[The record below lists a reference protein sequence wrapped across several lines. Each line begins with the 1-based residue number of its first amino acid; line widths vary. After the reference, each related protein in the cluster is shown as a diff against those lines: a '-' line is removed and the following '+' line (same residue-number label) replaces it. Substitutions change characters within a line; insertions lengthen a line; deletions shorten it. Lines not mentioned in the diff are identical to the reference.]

1 MNRLITLTAWAVA
14 SCVALPAGPHW
25 VRIQTEN
32 FEVYSTA
39 SEKSIRDTLA
49 QFEQVR
55 DFFQRLLGRSDGRT
69 TPIRVV
75 AFSSMKEYEPYRLN
89 EFAIAYFGE
98 GPERETIVMSRLGDE
113 EFHVAA
119 HEYVH
124 ALVRRA
130 GLRPPTWLNEGL
142 AEFYSTLRPL
152 GGKVIVGEVLPG
164 RRNALLHEKW
174 VPLPTILS
182 VDHGSPYYNEKNKA
196 GSFYNESWALCHML
210 ITTQEYRPGLVA
222 VMKALDQG
230 KTSEEALT
238 AAYGKPVNA
247 VDTDLQTYLR
257 GNRFVAGE
265 FPGKLINQ
273 KQPASV
279 EPAPAFDVKV
289 ILADLAYHPGKNKE
303 GAARDVL
310 TGLIS
315 EEPSR
320 PEPWALQ
327 GYLELQQGHT
337 GAAAEC
343 FEKSFALGGRGPRM
357 LWDYGQMLLTIRP
370 KDAVRVF
377 NELVAIEPKR
387 MDARIE
393 LAAAQLQDG
402 QPVAAGQILT
412 SVMKSL
418 SPAEV
423 PRFLVIGA
431 YVDLAQGQPEAA
443 RTVVER
449 LRQVTVT
456 EQDKAALAEIER
468 RLAQPER
475 NPGITHDHK

>member
-1 MNRLITLTAWAVA
+1 M
-14 SCVALPAGPHW
+14 PAEPRW
-25 VRIQTEN
+25 VRTQTEN
-32 FEVYSTA
+32 FEIYSTA

-55 DFFQRLLGRSDGRT
+55 DFFQRLLGRSDERT

-75 AFSSMKEYEPYRLN
+75 AFSSVKEYEPYRPN
-89 EFAIAYFGE
+89 EFAAAYFGE
-98 GPERETIVMSRLGDE
+98 GPERETIVMSRLGEE
-113 EFHVAA
+113 EFHLAA

-124 ALVRRA
+124 VLVRRA

-152 GGKVIVGEVLPG
+152 GGKVIIGEVIPG

-174 VPLPTILS
+174 VPLSTILS
-182 VDHGSPYYNEKNKA
+182 VDHSSPHYNEKNKA

-210 ITTQEYRPGLVA
+210 ITTQEFRPGLVA

-230 KTSEEALT
+230 KTSEEALAT
-238 AAYGKPVNA
+238 AYRKPVNA
-247 VDTDLQTYLR
+247 IDADLQRYLR

-265 FPGKLINQ
+265 FPGKFINE
-273 KQPASV
+273 KQLASV

-289 ILADLAYHPGKNKE
+289 ILADLAYHPGENKE
-303 GAARDVL
+303 NEARKLL
-310 TGLIS
+310 TALIG

-327 GYLELQQGHT
+327 GYLELQQGHAA
-337 GAAAEC
+337 AAAEC

-357 LWDYGQMLLTIRP
+357 LWDYGQMLLASRP
-370 KDAVRVF
+370 KDAIRVF

-412 SVMKSL
+412 SIMKSVG
-418 SPAEV
+418 PAEA

-431 YVDLAQGQPEAA
+431 YVELAQGQRDAA

-449 LRQVTVT
+449 LRQVAAT
-456 EQDKAALAEIER
+456 ERDRTALTELER
-468 RLAQPER
+468 RLAQPDP
-475 NPGITHDHK
+475 NTGTTPDHK